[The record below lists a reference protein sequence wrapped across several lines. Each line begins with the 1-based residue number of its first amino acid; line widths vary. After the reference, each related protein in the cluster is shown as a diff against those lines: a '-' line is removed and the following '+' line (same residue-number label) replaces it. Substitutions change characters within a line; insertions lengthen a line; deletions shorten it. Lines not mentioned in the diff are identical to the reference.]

1 MVDLPSTASLLQ
13 GDIPLD
19 DLARSLSLPRDLVA
33 CEGGSGL
40 RPLFE
45 AIVRQT
51 AMEGKLRST
60 QALLDEEVRR
70 SAGLSET
77 LGLREKAHAVEVR
90 KYVVELKKL
99 KEDLALTVPRYRE
112 SEAFQ
117 KDVEDYVALHMEDL
131 VTRWFATEAGR
142 ERIAAEGLLMYD
154 VGQYA
159 MQRDIYTA
167 LGRRDATFDPL
178 AWGLPAKLANPD
190 PAASAE
196 SAEPV
201 GSCG

>member
-1 MVDLPSTASLLQ
+1 
-13 GDIPLD
+13 
-19 DLARSLSLPRDLVA
+19 
-33 CEGGSGL
+33 
-40 RPLFE
+40 
-45 AIVRQT
+45 
-51 AMEGKLRST
+51 MEGKLRTT

-77 LGLREKAHAVEVR
+77 LGLRGKAHSVKVR

-99 KEDLALTVPRYRE
+99 KEDLALTVPRSRE

-131 VTRWFATEAGR
+131 VTRWFAIEAGR

-159 MQRDIYTA
+159 MQRDIYIA
-167 LGRRDATFDPL
+167 FGRRDATFDPL

-190 PAASAE
+190 PVASAE

-201 GSCG
+201 GVVADLHPSLP